1 MNTKP
6 KKNNSMIIQLILEK
20 EAGKLWGRVS
30 HDENLIVDSAATLQ
44 ALEKKLRKALK
55 DFHHLEEV
63 KFEYAYDLTVFFEEF
78 NFLNQSKI
86 AELSG
91 INASLL
97 RQYASGVKNPSEIQ
111 AKKIQT
117 TIRSLA
123 VRLKNVQ
130 IYA

>member
-1 MNTKP
+1 MA
-6 KKNNSMIIQLILEK
+6 IQLILEK
-20 EAGKLWGRVS
+20 EAGKLWGRITYE
-30 HDENLIVDSAATLQ
+30 DNLIVDSATSLQ
-44 ALEKKLRKALK
+44 ALEKKMRKLLK
-55 DFHHLEEV
+55 DFHQVEDAT
-63 KFEYAYDLTVFFEEF
+63 FEYAYDLTVFFEEF

-91 INASLL
+91 INPGLL
-97 RQYASGVKNPSEIQ
+97 RQYASGVKNPSEVQ

-117 TIRSLA
+117 AIRELA

>member
-1 MNTKP
+1 MT
-6 KKNNSMIIQLILEK
+6 IQLVLEK
-20 EAGKLWGRVS
+20 GGGKLWGRVTY
-30 HDENLIVDSAATLQ
+30 DDNLVVDSATTLQ
-44 ALEKKLRKALK
+44 ALEKKFRKLLK
-55 DFHHLEEV
+55 DFHQLEDV

-97 RQYASGVKNPSEIQ
+97 RQYASGVKNPSAVQ

-117 TIRSLA
+117 AIRGLA
-123 VRLKNVQ
+123 LKLKNVQ

>member
-1 MNTKP
+1 MT
-6 KKNNSMIIQLILEK
+6 IQLVLEK
-20 EAGKLWGRVS
+20 GGGKLWGRVTY
-30 HDENLIVDSAATLQ
+30 DENLIVDSATTLQ
-44 ALEKKLRKALK
+44 ALEKKIHKALK
-55 DFHHLEEV
+55 DFHQLEDV
-63 KFEYAYDLTVFFEEF
+63 KFDYAYDLTVFFEEF

-97 RQYASGVKNPSEIQ
+97 RQYASGVKNPSAVQ

-117 TIRSLA
+117 AIRGLA
-123 VRLKNVQ
+123 LKLKNVQ

>member
-1 MNTKP
+1 MNVKP
-6 KKNNSMIIQLILEK
+6 KNKKVMTIQLILEK
-20 EAGKLWGRVS
+20 DGDKLWGRIS
-30 HDENLIVDSAATLQ
+30 YDDNLIVDSATNLQ
-44 ALEKKLRKALK
+44 AIEKKLRKALK
-55 DFHHLEEV
+55 DFHKIEEV

-97 RQYASGVKNPSEIQ
+97 RQYASGVKNPSEVQ
-111 AKKIQT
+111 AKKIQA
-117 TIRSLA
+117 TIRNLA
-123 VRLKNVQ
+123 MRLKNVQ

>member
-1 MNTKP
+1 MNAKP
-6 KKNNSMIIQLILEK
+6 KNNNPMSIQLILEK
-20 EAGKLWGRVS
+20 DAGKLWGRLLY
-30 HDENLIVDSAATLQ
+30 DENLIVDSATTLPS
-44 ALEKKLRKALK
+44 LEKKLRKALK
-55 DFHHLEEV
+55 DFHQVEDV

-97 RQYASGVKNPSEIQ
+97 RQYASGVKNPSEVQ

-117 TIRSLA
+117 TIRNLA
-123 VRLKNVQ
+123 ARLKNVQ

>member
-1 MNTKP
+1 MT
-6 KKNNSMIIQLILEK
+6 IQLVLEK
-20 EAGKLWGRVS
+20 ESGKLWGRVS
-30 HDENLIVDSAATLQ
+30 YNENLIVDSATTLQ
-44 ALEKKLRKALK
+44 ALEKKFRKLLK
-55 DFHHLEEV
+55 DFHQLEDV
-63 KFEYAYDLTVFFEEF
+63 KFDYAYDLTVFFEEF
-78 NFLNQSKI
+78 SFLNQSKI

-97 RQYASGVKNPSEIQ
+97 RQYASGVKNPSEVQ

-117 TIRSLA
+117 AIRELA

>member
-1 MNTKP
+1 MTV
-6 KKNNSMIIQLILEK
+6 QLILEK
-20 EAGKLWGRVS
+20 DGGKLWGRVLY
-30 HDENLIVDSAATLQ
+30 DENLIVDSAITVQ
-44 ALEKKLRKALK
+44 ALEKKLRKVLK
-55 DFHHLEEV
+55 DFHHADDV

-97 RQYASGVKNPSEIQ
+97 RQYASGVKNPSEVQ

-117 TIRSLA
+117 TIRNLA
-123 VRLKNVQ
+123 ARLKNVQ